1 MSGNRLSGTA
11 ASPSGTVTL
20 AIDLSDRPGR
30 FVIPAELVPYSAAGR
45 VSVTGP
51 PRFVPTPREAIPVSS
66 TNSGSEP
73 SPAAALDVPVTLVV
87 ELGRVNLPLS
97 RLADLKT
104 GDVVE
109 LARHSQRRS
118 N

>member
-1 MSGNRLSGTA
+1 M
-11 ASPSGTVTL
+11 
-20 AIDLSDRPGR
+20 
-30 FVIPAELVPYSAAGR
+30 
-45 VSVTGP
+45 
-51 PRFVPTPREAIPVSS
+51 SS

-109 LARHSQRRS
+109 LARHSRAGRINLRRTHS
-118 N
+118 SPAANLS

>member
-1 MSGNRLSGTA
+1 MSTTS
-11 ASPSGTVTL
+11 
-20 AIDLSDRPGR
+20 
-30 FVIPAELVPYSAAGR
+30 
-45 VSVTGP
+45 
-51 PRFVPTPREAIPVSS
+51 
-66 TNSGSEP
+66 SGSEP

-109 LARHSQRRS
+109 LARHSPPVELTSGGRLVARGELV
-118 N
+118 